1 MLDFSPGIQCKKRKK
16 KMNLYNYLLISF
28 FVAFFFNDAESCFRL
43 DIVAEASKMWLYFMI
58 DRVKAFLVCHLS
70 YLD

>member
-1 MLDFSPGIQCKKRKK
+1 MLDFSPGIQFKERKK
-16 KMNLYNYLLISF
+16 KINLYNLLISF
-28 FVAFFFNDAESCFRL
+28 FVAFFFNDAESCCRL

-58 DRVKAFLVCHLS
+58 DRVKDFLVCHLS